1 MIMIIHE
8 IIIIKAQQN
17 VTSVSVVQF
26 IILDTHIPSV
36 IRSLYQFK
44 YVFDSKMIVFISYI
58 I

>member
-8 IIIIKAQQN
+8 IIIIKVQKN

-26 IILDTHIPSV
+26 IILDTHIPSI

-44 YVFDSKMIVFISYI
+44 YVFDSKLIVFIS
-58 I
+58 